1 VTVIFVPPARGRKR
15 RNCSSITA
23 ANSRSDIPACDV
35 RLASRALE
43 TPLFGLFA
51 HTHGQALSDG
61 VQPAADVRLPAC
73 RTGPPRQDD
82 KGRLERIFGVLM
94 MTENT
99 SAHAPDQ

>member
-51 HTHGQALSDG
+51 HTHGQALS
-61 VQPAADVRLPAC
+61 VR
-73 RTGPPRQDD
+73 
-82 KGRLERIFGVLM
+82 FFLM
-94 MTENT
+94 K
-99 SAHAPDQ
+99 SLRDLIPFS